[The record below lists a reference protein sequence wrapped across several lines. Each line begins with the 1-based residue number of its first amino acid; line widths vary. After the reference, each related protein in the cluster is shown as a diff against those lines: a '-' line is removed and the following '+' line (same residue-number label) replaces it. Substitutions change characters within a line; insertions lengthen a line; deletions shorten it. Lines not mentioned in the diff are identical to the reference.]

1 MCHLVTLVEGKSQ
14 QCCRK
19 EEKAFK
25 WFNFE
30 GLSIN
35 NGARDRPLFLSYIL
49 LQLLHSL
56 KNFLF
61 HCTVVYILEKFGEL
75 QLINSLNIGFTGF
88 ALQQWL
94 TTHFFPKY
102 ILLHFI
108 KDFLFHCTI
117 VYIRGIRWVTVH
129 KSNLYCSI
137 GFYWVYTTPM
147 SYYLFFLLQKI
158 FK

>member
-1 MCHLVTLVEGKSQ
+1 MLSHCWDSAESSTECQAQMCHLVTLVEGKSQ

-61 HCTVVYILEKFGEL
+61 HCTVVYILEEFGEL
-75 QLINSLNIGFTGF
+75 EFINPIYISFTGS
-88 ALQQWL
+88 AQQKWL
-94 TTHFFPKY
+94 TIHFVPKY

-108 KDFLFHCTI
+108 KNFLFLCTV
-117 VYIRGIRWVTVH
+117 VY
-129 KSNLYCSI
+129 
-137 GFYWVYTTPM
+137 
-147 SYYLFFLLQKI
+147 SY
-158 FK
+158 